1 MCGICGFSGH
11 ANDGLLDQ
19 MGNAI
24 RHRGPDGLGCYSDG
38 RMNLCSRRLSIV
50 DPVSGGQPVE
60 NEDSTV
66 FAVWNGEIYN
76 YRSLITELKGK
87 GHLFSSDHSDSEL
100 IVHLYEEYGIRFVE
114 KLNGMFAI
122 ALWDRN
128 KECLY
133 LIRDRMGV
141 KPLFYYYNGT
151 EIVFASE
158 IKSILPHLFPR
169 FPRTLCQLPS
179 KRSAFC

>member
-60 NEDSTV
+60 MR
-66 FAVWNGEIYN
+66 I
-76 YRSLITELKGK
+76 
-87 GHLFSSDHSDSEL
+87 
-100 IVHLYEEYGIRFVE
+100 
-114 KLNGMFAI
+114 
-122 ALWDRN
+122 
-128 KECLY
+128 
-133 LIRDRMGV
+133 
-141 KPLFYYYNGT
+141 
-151 EIVFASE
+151 
-158 IKSILPHLFPR
+158 PR
-169 FPRTLCQLPS
+169 FLRCGTA
-179 KRSAFC
+179 KFIITAH

>member
-100 IVHLYEEYGIRFVE
+100 NVHLF
-114 KLNGMFAI
+114 
-122 ALWDRN
+122 
-128 KECLY
+128 
-133 LIRDRMGV
+133 
-141 KPLFYYYNGT
+141 
-151 EIVFASE
+151 
-158 IKSILPHLFPR
+158 
-169 FPRTLCQLPS
+169 
-179 KRSAFC
+179 

>member
-24 RHRGPDGLGCYSDG
+24 RHRGPDGSGCYSDG

-87 GHLFSSDHSDSEL
+87 GHLFSSDHSDS
-100 IVHLYEEYGIRFVE
+100 
-114 KLNGMFAI
+114 
-122 ALWDRN
+122 
-128 KECLY
+128 
-133 LIRDRMGV
+133 
-141 KPLFYYYNGT
+141 
-151 EIVFASE
+151 
-158 IKSILPHLFPR
+158 
-169 FPRTLCQLPS
+169 
-179 KRSAFC
+179 